1 MAIKRWSRSA
11 DGHRVDFELKVESE
25 LLRFRAIMKLVDGY
39 LDIDLDLISPT
50 VDVKD
55 KLTKNL
61 GIVRAVGLQRRLK
74 DWLEECFYLVEKKW
88 AYLNG
93 KQGWVKGHTEKLTK
107 DLPLP
112 PLPSLAA
119 SAG

>member
-61 GIVRAVGLQRRLK
+61 GSGREKVGLPQWQAGL
-74 DWLEECFYLVEKKW
+74 
-88 AYLNG
+88 G
-93 KQGWVKGHTEKLTK
+93 QGSH
-107 DLPLP
+107 
-112 PLPSLAA
+112 
-119 SAG
+119 